1 MTKFKIIAQIERQCD
16 NVTSFHIVLGNEVRQ
31 IGLIEYPSG
40 TGWADGV
47 QCNEEIVKA
56 LQKCY
61 AKRMKE
67 LGI

>member
-1 MTKFKIIAQIERQCD
+1 MAKFKIISQVEKQRS
-16 NVTSFHIVLGNEVRQ
+16 NVSSFHIVMGDEIRQ
-31 IGLIEYPSG
+31 IGLIEYPHG

-61 AKRMKE
+61 ARRIKE
-67 LGI
+67 LQG

>member
-1 MTKFKIIAQIERQCD
+1 MARFKIISQVEKQCS
-16 NVTSFHIVLGNEVRQ
+16 NLSSFHIVMGSEIRQ
-31 IGLIEYPSG
+31 IGLIEYPRG

-61 AKRMKE
+61 TKRVRE
-67 LGI
+67 L